1 MDSTNDALF
10 PWVVLDCAEVSG
22 RMRGQVLERGVQ
34 QVLEDGWLRDEK
46 GAYIEYDF
54 AAARREV
61 EELLR
66 WPWQGGRVLGGP
78 SAESLGAWLKAPL
91 MAYARGNV
99 ALADAQPAV
108 AIVGTRK
115 PSPRGIEIAKR
126 LARDVVE
133 AGGTVVSGGAY
144 GIDRAAHEAALE
156 AGGKTIAVLGQ
167 PIGQDLDE
175 RRRIGKLLD
184 EHPDR
189 ALSVTAYGP
198 WIKKGYWLW
207 AKRNAHIAGLAQS
220 VVIVEGREDSGTK
233 YTAEGARAHKLPCWA
248 VVGDTEMSALPN
260 WLVDKGWAKPLNLLR
275 AVEQMLPGTVA
286 RPRSQPAESDPLLCA
301 IAERGGRA
309 LVDQVAG
316 ALGIP
321 ARQVLVKAAHLEIG
335 GRLRREGSWL
345 AIVAVP
351 R

>member
-10 PWVVLDCAEVSG
+10 PWVVLDCAEVPG
-22 RMRGQVLERGVQ
+22 RLRAQVLERGVE
-34 QVLEDGWLRDEK
+34 QVIEDGWLKDDK
-46 GAYIEYDF
+46 GTYVEFDF
-54 AAARREV
+54 AAARQEV
-61 EELLR
+61 EGLLR

-78 SAESLGAWLKAPL
+78 SAESLGAWLKPPL
-91 MAYARGNV
+91 MAYARGDV
-99 ALADAQPAV
+99 SLAEAQPAV

-126 LARDVVE
+126 LAREVVH
-133 AGGTVVSGGAY
+133 AGGVVVSGGAY
-144 GIDRAAHEAALE
+144 GIDRAAHEAALD

-167 PIGQDLDE
+167 PIGQDIDE

-184 EHPDR
+184 NYPDR
-189 ALSVTAYGP
+189 ALSVTPYGP
-198 WIKKGYWLW
+198 WIKSGNWLW
-207 AKRNAHIAGLAQS
+207 AKRNVHIAGLAQS
-220 VVIVEGREDSGTK
+220 VVVVEGREGSGTQ
-233 YTAEGARAHKLPCWA
+233 YTAKGARGHKLPCWG

-275 AVEQMLPGTVA
+275 AVEQMLPGAVA
-286 RPRSQPAESDPLLCA
+286 RPRAPAAEADPLVQA
-301 IAERGGRA
+301 IAARGGRA
-309 LVDQVAG
+309 LVDQVAV

-321 ARQVLVKAAHLEIG
+321 ARQVLVKATHLELA

-351 R
+351 L

>member
-1 MDSTNDALF
+1 MDGTNDALF
-10 PWVVLDCAEVSG
+10 PWVVLDCAEVPG
-22 RMRGQVLERGVQ
+22 RMRAQVLARGVQ
-34 QVLEDGWLRDEK
+34 QVLEDGWLKAED
-46 GAYIEYDF
+46 GTYVEYDF
-54 AAARREV
+54 AGARAEV
-61 EELLR
+61 EQLLR

-78 SAESLGAWLKAPL
+78 SAESLGAWLKPPL
-91 MAYARGNV
+91 LAYARGNV
-99 ALADAQPAV
+99 ALSDAHPAV

-115 PSPRGIEIAKR
+115 PSPRGIEVAKR
-126 LARDVVE
+126 LAREVVD

-144 GIDRAAHEAALE
+144 GIDRAAHEAALD

-189 ALSVTAYGP
+189 ALSVTPYGP
-198 WIKKGYWLW
+198 WIKPGNWLW
-207 AKRNAHIAGLAQS
+207 AKRNTHIAGLAQS
-220 VVIVEGREDSGTK
+220 VVIVEGREDSGTR
-233 YTAEGARAHKLPCWA
+233 YTAQGARGHKLPCWA

-275 AVEQMLPGTVA
+275 AIEQMLPGAVRTKA
-286 RPRSQPAESDPLLCA
+286 APAVELDPLLRA
-301 IAERGGRA
+301 IGERGGRA
-309 LVDQVAG
+309 LVDQVAS

-321 ARQVLVKAAHLEIG
+321 ARQVLVKAAHLEID